1 MAEHQIFD
9 GCVTGLGDE
18 TASEKKFN
26 VCHTSSDFSYL
37 FIKLVSGIKTKIT
50 NTFRT
55 VKWFVSWCWMLTSLH
70 CKSIHNE
77 FISMNI
83 ICFLFTLDSS
93 SRLIFRERTWP
104 VVLHSPF
111 RVPSSLSFSSWTEIK
126 EKENRRFWISYC
138 YIELGMEPWRSRQM
152 MPIKTEIDS
161 QSMLGI
167 DNFEIIDR
175 FKKIYMDMLREILTV
190 SV

>member
-1 MAEHQIFD
+1 
-9 GCVTGLGDE
+9 
-18 TASEKKFN
+18 
-26 VCHTSSDFSYL
+26 
-37 FIKLVSGIKTKIT
+37 
-50 NTFRT
+50 
-55 VKWFVSWCWMLTSLH
+55 MLTSLH

-93 SRLIFRERTWP
+93 SRRIFRERTWP

-111 RVPSSLSFSSWTEIK
+111 RVPSSLSFSSWTKIK

-138 YIELGMEPWRSRQM
+138 YIELSMEPWRSRQM
-152 MPIKTEIDS
+152 MPIKIEIDS

-167 DNFEIIDR
+167 DNFEIIER
-175 FKKIYMDMLREILTV
+175 FKKIYGHVERNLDSICLGYRLVQQSI
-190 SV
+190 